1 MFIDAR
7 SLSENSVV
15 RTGVCIIGAGAA
27 GITLALSLRSAHFP
41 VTVLESGSLVFDQAT
56 QDLDAGEIT
65 GLPIFPLE
73 TSRLR
78 FFGGS
83 TNHWGGTC
91 RPLDEA
97 DFQARAAIPYSGWPL
112 RRADLLPYYE
122 QAHGLCEL
130 GPFEYDPGFWRREIG
145 LPTPNFDPARI
156 KTAVFQ
162 SSPPTRFGL
171 LYREELRQAEA
182 ITVYLNANA
191 VDLEVNA
198 TASAVE
204 RVKVASVGGPA
215 FFVSAKY
222 VVLATGGLENA
233 RLLLLSNGVQSA
245 GLGNTNDLVGR
256 YFMEHPYFRRAG
268 VARFAAPD
276 PSLPYA
282 EEPPTIPAFAVLA
295 PGDTPASKA
304 PSDTEGTGGFQIM
317 LREIH
322 RTVDGVDSLKTVA
335 GALSRFTLP
344 PRLWEQLGDI
354 LRDRGEVAD
363 SIYRSVTGR
372 NTSPFSA
379 PVPQGPAVTGA
390 VLDVLLEQAPNPD
403 SRVTLSRERDALG
416 KNRIVLDW
424 RLGEF
429 ERRTY
434 RRALELAGLEF
445 GRLGIGRV
453 RATPLPA
460 GGWPKDMVG
469 SDHHMGTTR
478 MSDDPKT
485 GVVGAD
491 CGVHGV
497 ANLYIAGSSVFPT
510 SGYANPT
517 LTIVALALRLGHELR
532 RRMA

>member
-7 SLSENSVV
+7 SLDENSVIH
-15 RTGVCIIGAGAA
+15 TGICIIGAGAA
-27 GITLALSLRSAHFP
+27 GITLALSLRSARFP
-41 VTVLESGSLVFDQAT
+41 IAILESGDLVFDEAT
-56 QDLDAGEIT
+56 RDLNAGEIT

-73 TSRLR
+73 ISRLR

-97 DFQARAAIPYSGWPL
+97 DFQTRPAIPHSGWPL
-112 RRADLLPYYE
+112 RRSDLLPYYA
-122 QAHGLCEL
+122 QAHRLCEL
-130 GPFEYDPGFWRREIG
+130 GPFEYDPGFWSREIG
-145 LPTPNFDPARI
+145 LPTPKFDPARLA
-156 KTAVFQ
+156 TAIFQ
-162 SSPPTRFGL
+162 SSPPTRFGQ
-171 LYREELRQAEA
+171 LYRDDLRHAEA

-191 VDLEVNA
+191 VDLQPNA

-204 RVKVASVGGPA
+204 RVKVASLGGPA
-215 FFVSAKY
+215 FFMSAKY

-233 RLLLLSNGVQSA
+233 RLLLLSNGIQSA

-276 PSLPYA
+276 PPLPYA
-282 EEPPTIPAFAVLA
+282 EAPPAIPAFAVLG
-295 PGDTPASKA
+295 PGDTLSSQA
-304 PSDTEGTGGFQIM
+304 PSDVEGTGGFQIM

-322 RTVDGVDSLKTVA
+322 RSVDGVDSLKTVA
-335 GALSRFTLP
+335 DALSNFTLP
-344 PRLWEQLGDI
+344 PRLWHELGDI

-363 SIYRSVTGR
+363 SIYRTITGR
-372 NTSPFSA
+372 KRSSMSTP
-379 PVPQGPAVTGA
+379 PPRGPAVTGA
-390 VLDVLLEQAPNPD
+390 VLDMLIEQAPNPD

-416 KNRIVLDW
+416 QNRLALDW

-434 RRALELAGLEF
+434 RRAPELAGLEF

-453 RATPLPA
+453 RATALPK
-460 GGWPKDMVG
+460 GGWPKDMDG

-485 GVVGAD
+485 GVVDAD
-491 CGVHGV
+491 CRVHGV

-517 LTIVALALRLGHELR
+517 LTIVALAARLGDELR